1 MDNTRIYT
9 LYARKLSGEADQ
21 AELTELEQL
30 IRSQPDDAEWNVL
43 LTDAWA
49 SPAGKEVWQQ
59 NDIERLLQRQ
69 HTINTVEMPA
79 ITPVVKKRWY
89 YSRWAAAALLT
100 GTVLLTG
107 GLFYFNS
114 SLYTQVNVAKTK
126 MGQRTAIILEDGT
139 RVWLNSGSRLNRDRN
154 FGKSNR
160 EVYLDGEAFFDVA
173 ANATNPFIIHAH
185 KMDIKVLGT
194 AFNVKSYRLDS
205 FSEASLV
212 RGKIEVTLKE
222 NNQDRKVMLKPNE
235 KLSLQIKPAQQITS
249 PGKTGTVAV
258 DNLKVGQLTKLDNS
272 GLTAEAAWKDNELV
286 FLDEDLNSIAVKLEH
301 WYGIKVQIN
310 DPEKI
315 NEMSKKI
322 TGVIKDESLEGT
334 LDALKAITPFN
345 YTIQGKQVLITR

>member
-1 MDNTRIYT
+1 
-9 LYARKLSGEADQ
+9 
-21 AELTELEQL
+21 
-30 IRSQPDDAEWNVL
+30 
-43 LTDAWA
+43 
-49 SPAGKEVWQQ
+49 
-59 NDIERLLQRQ
+59 
-69 HTINTVEMPA
+69 
-79 ITPVVKKRWY
+79 
-89 YSRWAAAALLT
+89 
-100 GTVLLTG
+100 
-107 GLFYFNS
+107 
-114 SLYTQVNVAKTK
+114 
-126 MGQRTAIILEDGT
+126 
-139 RVWLNSGSRLNRDRN
+139 
-154 FGKSNR
+154 
-160 EVYLDGEAFFDVA
+160 
-173 ANATNPFIIHAH
+173 
-185 KMDIKVLGT
+185 MDIKVLGT
-194 AFNVKSYRLDS
+194 AFNVKSYRQDS

-235 KLSLQIKPAQQITS
+235 KLSLQIKPAQQTTS
-249 PGKTGTVAV
+249 PGKTGTVAA
-258 DNLKVGQLTKLDNS
+258 DNLKMGQLTKLDNS